1 MENTGIAYDRLI
13 ARFVKWAEKE
23 ENIRAAFVIGSR
35 ARVDDHPADEWS
47 DLDVIVLVEDHRVLI
62 DDPGWLHQ
70 IGNPRITFVE
80 RTPDG
85 EAYELRV
92 LFDGGLDVDFAPD
105 PIVEFRRMLKEG
117 FTPLYQDLMGRGVRF
132 LVDKD
137 QLTDELVEVNVA
149 RKPWIPPDEGE
160 FLNLCNDF
168 WYHTVWTAK
177 KLRRGEL
184 WWGKSCCDNY
194 LKHLLLRMLE
204 WQARLSQPNA
214 DTWMRGRFLEEWADA
229 RLVAAL
235 PALFAHYNSED
246 VWRALF
252 ATLNG
257 FRIVAIEAAQK
268 LGYLYPAEADKYA
281 TKLVDELFKGRE
293 IK

>member
-1 MENTGIAYDRLI
+1 M
-13 ARFVKWAEKE
+13 
-23 ENIRAAFVIGSR
+23 VI
-35 ARVDDHPADEWS
+35 
-47 DLDVIVLVEDHRVLI
+47 ED
-62 DDPGWLHQ
+62 PSWLHQ
-70 IGNPRITFVE
+70 VGNPHITFVE

-92 LFDGGLDVDFAPD
+92 LFEGGLDVDFAPD
-105 PIVEFRRMLKEG
+105 PVVEFRRMLKEG

-137 QLTDELVEVNVA
+137 QLAAELVEVNLA
-149 RKPWIPPDEGE
+149 LELWMPPDERTL
-160 FLNLCNDF
+160 LNLINDF

-194 LKHLLLRMLE
+194 LKNLLLEMLE
-204 WQARLSQPNA
+204 WQARLSRPDT

-229 RLVAAL
+229 RVVAAL
-235 PALFAHYNSED
+235 PDLFARYNVED

-252 ATLNG
+252 ATMDR
-257 FRIVAIEAAQK
+257 FRIVAVEAAQR
-268 LGYLYPAEADKYA
+268 LGYFYPTEADKYA
-281 TKLVDELFKGRE
+281 ANLVDELFEGRDRH
-293 IK
+293 